1 MQARYHTGNY
11 LGSSSIT
18 INGVADVPSL
28 EAMACHEAQALAAD
42 LLVNRV
48 LIASDCSFVIN
59 GIAAN
64 SGGAHAAAIKELNDK
79 KNDF

>member
-1 MQARYHTGNY
+1 MSQKSY
-11 LGSSSIT
+11 LGSSSII

-28 EAMACHEAQALAAD
+28 EAMPCRQAQALAAD

-48 LIASDCSFVIN
+48 LIASECSSVIN

-64 SGGAHAAAIKELNDK
+64 SGGAHAAVIKELK
-79 KNDF
+79 LIFS